1 MQLNFIQYIASEV
14 ILCYDISYTRI
25 GGNNMQIKSWHKF
38 LLSAMLIMG
47 LMVFPA
53 YGAQTEVVSLIDA
66 DSGYKIVV
74 PNFIDVREV
83 EVDGEVI
90 KAVIAEK
97 PVRDSLG
104 TYTFFEIQTT
114 DEDASMVA
122 SNPGT
127 FYEQIGD
134 LFYEVEN
141 GSVTYR
147 PTLYEDFEEL
157 VSDNV
162 FIFNFTVFD
171 ANSEVINIFNDI
183 YFVFE
188 EAEES
193 VDTPVDTPVQIQEAI
208 AVPTA
213 SKVVVDGKYVSF
225 EAYNIDGYNY
235 FKLRDLAMAVT
246 GSEKQFEV
254 TWDAEKNA
262 INLVSGESYTSVGG
276 EFAVSSETE
285 SVKAVTNQSKIYID
299 GEEIALQAYTIGG
312 NNYFKLRDVGEVFD
326 FGVTWDGALNQI
338 VIDTSV
344 GYTAQ

>member
-1 MQLNFIQYIASEV
+1 MH
-14 ILCYDISYTRI
+14 
-25 GGNNMQIKSWHKF
+25 IKSWHKF
-38 LLSAMLIMG
+38 LLSTIIIMG
-47 LMVFPA
+47 LMMVPA
-53 YGAQTEVVSLIDA
+53 YAAQTETIDLVDA

-90 KAVIAEK
+90 TAVVAEK
-97 PVRDSLG
+97 PVKDSG
-104 TYTFFEIQTT
+104 GKYTFFEIQTT
-114 DEDASMVA
+114 DENASIIA
-122 SNPGT
+122 SLPGT

-134 LFYEVEN
+134 LFFEVEN

-147 PTLYEDFEEL
+147 PQLYVDFEEVAL
-157 VSDNV
+157 DNV
-162 FIFNFTVFD
+162 FTFNFSVLDTNGDTINVF
-171 ANSEVINIFNDI
+171 NSI
-183 YFVFE
+183 YFMFE

-193 VDTPVDTPVQIQEAI
+193 EVPSDVDAEAPSDDAEVPSDDAEVPSDVDVPADTQVQEAT

-213 SKVVVDGKYVSF
+213 SKVVVDGNDVSF

-254 TWDAEKNA
+254 TWDAEKSA
-262 INLVSGESYTSVGG
+262 INLVSGEAYTTVGG
-276 EFAVSSETE
+276 EFAVSSGTE
-285 SVKAVTNQSKIYID
+285 SVQAVTNQSKIYIN

-326 FGVTWDGALNQI
+326 FGIAWDGALNQI
-338 VIDTSV
+338 VIDTTV